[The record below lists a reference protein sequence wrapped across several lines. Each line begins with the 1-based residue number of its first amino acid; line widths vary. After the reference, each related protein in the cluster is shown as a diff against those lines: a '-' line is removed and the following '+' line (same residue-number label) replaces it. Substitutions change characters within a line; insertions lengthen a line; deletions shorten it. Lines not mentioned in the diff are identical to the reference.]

1 MYDAVTVS
9 VMFTVLNAV
18 LRLQAHIEQS
28 NRAWWPIQLLNR
40 WLSMRLE
47 LTGAVVVFITAV
59 AVGVIAPK
67 NAGLAG
73 LALTSALNLTGT
85 LAWMVRQ
92 TTELEVNM
100 NSVERLVEYHTQPEE
115 AAAIID
121 PRPPGAW
128 PQAGAVQAVQLV
140 VKYRPELPPVLKGIS
155 FSVNSGEKV
164 GICGRTG
171 CGKSTL
177 MMVLFRMVEPSG
189 GAILIDGLE
198 TSKIGLT
205 DLRSRLSLVPQD
217 PVIFSGTV
225 RSNLDPFGQAGSDAA
240 IWEAL
245 RQAGIHDLVKSL
257 GAGLDSS
264 VQEGGNNLS
273 SGQRQL
279 LCMARALLRS
289 SRILVLDEAT
299 SNVDQASDKLIQK
312 TIRSAFAHCT
322 VLTIAHRL
330 HTIADADRVMV
341 LDQGILR
348 EFDPP
353 AELVRVEGGVFRG
366 LMEEASRHHN
376 VDSVSVL

>member
-1 MYDAVTVS
+1 
-9 VMFTVLNAV
+9 
-18 LRLQAHIEQS
+18 
-28 NRAWWPIQLLNR
+28 
-40 WLSMRLE
+40 
-47 LTGAVVVFITAV
+47 
-59 AVGVIAPK
+59 
-67 NAGLAG
+67 
-73 LALTSALNLTGT
+73 
-85 LAWMVRQ
+85 MVRQ